1 MSPKKYYIIE
11 FPPDKYNSVP
21 VELVPS
27 HWVIPAEKVCLW
39 PPNSGPS
46 IRNLIKKGTA
56 IPDVKWGRVSYAR
69 IIGNYDDYEVATKK
83 LQVAED
89 TSNLESETEPE
100 SRLRSKKIIP
110 DIQPSSTR
118 GDVTSSSDEED
129 SDANKNSPPS
139 GSLLDNLEL
148 DQPLSIPEIIPET
161 EEQSNLQ
168 VGNQVVTGDTSFVV
182 VNSQELND
190 LRLLISRTTQSVL
203 TLLEKQAEDIK
214 DIKALL
220 INVKQRP
227 DGRKAPNFSAIPKLP
242 LDNEVALAEFE
253 SWLEVDSNRELLV
266 EYLAFST
273 ATQIE
278 ASTRKIL
285 KKLFTNEFGRRIN
298 FTGKGNKTSMK
309 NLKLLEVVK
318 ETVRNVF
325 TVESVPD
332 PKNPSGRIPTDDIIQ
347 TAAMNW
353 FRSSKS
359 RCNDD
364 APSGI
369 AS

>member
-11 FPPDKYNSVP
+11 FPPDKYNSAP

-56 IPDVKWGRVSYAR
+56 IPDVKWGRVSY
-69 IIGNYDDYEVATKK
+69 DDYEVATKK

-89 TSNLESETEPE
+89 TSNLESETESE

-139 GSLLDNLEL
+139 GSLQDNLEL

-168 VGNQVVTGDTSFVV
+168 VGNQVETGDTSFVV
-182 VNSQELND
+182 VNSQKLND

-332 PKNPSGRIPTDDIIQ
+332 PKNPSGRTPTDDIIQ

-359 RCNDD
+359 SCNDD